1 MSNKT
6 FIPAFECKVGDWKYY
21 IAMMKY
27 GEVARQVNFA
37 YELSRNA
44 ELGQLVQRGLS
55 ARTKDITEYLLRSQH
70 RFLGALVVAAW
81 GGEPSYTRLA
91 MDDPDGILRG
101 VDREFGVL
109 TFDGSQ
115 QYFALDGQH
124 RLRAIKDALKQDP
137 KLASEDICVLLVT
150 HYDSAEGRIRTRRLF
165 SNINRNAV
173 KTAAAE
179 DIVLDEDDGFA
190 VIVRR
195 LLDEHAF
202 FKVEGRVK
210 VKTVV
215 GSNGELKLAGNSV
228 PKSDPSA
235 FTTLPVLYDVIQY
248 LGWDLPSE
256 VRRRK
261 ARPDADVL
269 EAAYKQLS
277 QRLDGMLVH
286 CGDIGKRVQDATDA
300 RDLRGRSGREA
311 DGHPFMRPVIQKA
324 LARVVGEIV
333 AQGQLSWD
341 DTLARV
347 AKLEWRLGSAP
358 WTAVFSASAKKMLTG
373 KDNVEVLVQLLHA
386 HIAPSSVASI
396 KRARKAF
403 RDVLGV
409 NYPVSEEDLQA
420 HSLGVA
426 AVTESQP
433 LSPVEELSEVAQQE
447 LAAIP
452 RDEPDTE

>member
-37 YELSRNA
+37 FELSRNA

-55 ARTKDITEYLLRSQH
+55 ARTKDITEYLLRSEH

-81 GGEPSYTRLA
+81 GGEPAYTRLA

-101 VDREFGVL
+101 IDREFGVL

-124 RLRAIKDALKQDP
+124 RLRAIKDALKQNP
-137 KLASEDICVLLVT
+137 ALAIEDICVLLVT
-150 HYDSAEGRIRTRRLF
+150 HYDTPDGRIRTRRLF

-210 VKTVV
+210 VKTIV
-215 GSNGELKLAGNSV
+215 GANGEMKLAGNSV
-228 PKSDPSA
+228 PKSDPRA

-261 ARPDADVL
+261 ARPDPDIL
-269 EAAYKQLS
+269 ESSYKKVS
-277 QRLDGMLVH
+277 ERLDGLLAH
-286 CGDIGKRVQDATDA
+286 CGDIGSKMSNAVDA
-300 RDLRGRSGREA
+300 RDLRGRTPHESE
-311 DGHPFMRPVIQKA
+311 GHPFMRPVIQKA
-324 LARVVGEIV
+324 VARVLGEIV
-333 AQGQLSWD
+333 AQGQLSWTD
-341 DTLARV
+341 VLAR
-347 AKLEWRLGSAP
+347 AAMLDWKLGSHP
-358 WTAVFSASAKKMLTG
+358 WTAVFSPSARRMLTG
-373 KDNVEVLVQLLHA
+373 KDNVDVLIQLLHS
-386 HIAPSSVASI
+386 HLAPASIASI

-409 NYPVSEEDLQA
+409 GYPVSEEELQK
-420 HSLGVA
+420 SISGVA
-426 AVTESQP
+426 PVPELPA
-433 LSPVEELSEVAQQE
+433 LLPVEELSEVAQQE

-452 RDEPDTE
+452 PEDSEPE